1 MSITY
6 IEYLAT
12 NQIVR
17 GSTPQCCSKK
27 EQGFCPALYL
37 IN

>member
-6 IEYLAT
+6 IECLAT
-12 NQIVR
+12 NQMVG
-17 GSTPQCCSKK
+17 GSTPPCCSKK